1 MEGGTLADVL
11 QGEGSRIVGYRSLGL
26 AAFDCDGGADEGFAV
41 DVAYHTFADAG
52 LLHGIDIVVNGG
64 RRCPCA
70 CSKAAGHHEHTD

>member
-11 QGEGSRIVGYRSLGL
+11 QSEGSRIVGYRSLGL
-26 AAFDCDGGADEGFAV
+26 AAFDCDGGADECLAV

-64 RRCPCA
+64 
-70 CSKAAGHHEHTD
+70 